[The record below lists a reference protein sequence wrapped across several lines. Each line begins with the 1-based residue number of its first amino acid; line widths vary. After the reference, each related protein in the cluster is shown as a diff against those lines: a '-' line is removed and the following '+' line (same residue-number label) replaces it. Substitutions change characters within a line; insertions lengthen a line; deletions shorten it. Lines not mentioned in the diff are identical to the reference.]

1 MSLMRVS
8 AFRGAIVLSLAGP
21 LALAASSGSAQTY
34 YKPEALV
41 IPTNAAATGGRAN
54 PYPSTLTVANGP
66 TKIKSVTVKLYSI
79 THLAPTDMNV
89 LLVGPAGQKLL
100 LLRGAG
106 GVNGIN
112 NVDLAFSAAATSL
125 VTQNGVI
132 TPGTFLPS
140 AYGSVVLPSP
150 APGLPYST
158 DLNSLNGTD
167 ANGNWS
173 LYLWDSFNDAAGGAI
188 GAGWQ
193 LSFVGDIGTEF
204 TYQGV
209 IEKNNQPIS
218 GDANVRFTLHPG
230 AVTNSGDAAL
240 SGPITRSLTG
250 IENGLFTASL
260 DFGNAILNS
269 QSLWL
274 EVEAESPAGSGFV
287 KVGPRQ
293 KLTITPQAGRA
304 LYANSVAWSG
314 ITGIPDK
321 VLAPVQAFYR
331 NVRQTAGVTLPAA
344 QTTLPNSQQ
353 TFALAAGQAVVNWS
367 ISGYSSVPNTG
378 YAVRFRIGSTFSE
391 PTIFFFNQNGVHQTM
406 AGNAIINVAAGTQTC
421 DIVVTRDNGT
431 GQFQVDTN
439 DSVSYTITNIKQ

>member
-1 MSLMRVS
+1 MLSMRSISVTVAAAVS
-8 AFRGAIVLSLAGP
+8 MLSVV
-21 LALAASSGSAQTY
+21 SIGSAQTY

-54 PYPSTLTVANGP
+54 PYPSTLTIANGP
-66 TKIKSVTVKLYSI
+66 TKIKSATVKLYGI
-79 THLAPTDMNV
+79 QHQAPSDMNV

-106 GVNGIN
+106 GLNAIN
-112 NVDLAFSAAATSL
+112 NVDLTFSAAATS
-125 VTQNGVI
+125 VITQNGII
-132 TPGTFLPS
+132 TSGTYLPTV
-140 AYGSVVLPSP
+140 YGGVTLPSP
-150 APGLPYST
+150 APAPPYSS

-167 ANGNWS
+167 ANGTWS
-173 LYLWDSFNDAAGGAI
+173 LYLWDSFNDAAGGNI
-188 GAGWQ
+188 GAGWE
-193 LSFVGDIGTEF
+193 LRFVGDIGTEF

-240 SGPITRSLTG
+240 GGPITRSLTG

-269 QSLWL
+269 QALWL
-274 EVEAESPAGSGFV
+274 EVEAESPAGTGFV

-293 KLTITPQAGRA
+293 KLSITPQAGRA

-321 VLAPVQAFYR
+321 VLAPVQAFAR
-331 NVRQTAGVTLPAA
+331 NVRQTAGVTLSSA

-378 YAVRFRIGSTFSE
+378 YAVRFRIGSTLSE

-406 AGNAIINVAAGTQTC
+406 AGNAIINVAAGAQTC
-421 DIVVTRDNGT
+421 DIVVTRDSGA
-431 GQFQVDTN
+431 GFFQVDTN
-439 DSVSYTITNIKQ
+439 DSLSYTITNIKQ

>member
-1 MSLMRVS
+1 MLSMRSLIAATVVVS
-8 AFRGAIVLSLAGP
+8 SLLG
-21 LALAASSGSAQTY
+21 LASVGSAQTY

-41 IPTNAAATGGRAN
+41 IPTNAAANSGRAN
-54 PYPSTLTVANGP
+54 PYPSTLTVSNGP
-66 TKIKSVTVKLYSI
+66 TKIKSVTVKLYSLQ
-79 THLAPTDMNV
+79 HLAPTDMNV
-89 LLVGPAGQKLL
+89 LLVGPAGQKIL

-106 GVNGIN
+106 GLNAIN
-112 NVDLAFSAAATSL
+112 TVDLTFSSAATS
-125 VTQNGVI
+125 VI
-132 TPGTFLPS
+132 SQTATITSGTYLPT
-140 AYGSVVLPSP
+140 AYGSAALPSP
-150 APGLPYST
+150 APALPYST
-158 DLNSLNGTD
+158 DLNSLVGTD

-173 LYLWDSFNDAAGGAI
+173 LYLWDSFNDQAGGNI

-193 LSFVGDIGTEF
+193 LTFAGDIGTEF

-209 IEKNNQPIS
+209 LQKSNQPVI

-230 AVTNSGDAAL
+230 AISNPTDTAL
-240 SGPITRSLTG
+240 AGPITKSLTG
-250 IENGLFTASL
+250 VENGLFTTSL
-260 DFGNAILNS
+260 DFGTAILNS

-293 KLTITPQAGRA
+293 KLSITPQAGRA

-321 VLAPVQAFYR
+321 VLAPVQAFAR
-331 NVRQTAGVTLPAA
+331 NVRQTAGVTLSSA

-378 YAVRFRIGSTFSE
+378 YAVRFRIGSTLSE

-406 AGNAIINVAAGTQTC
+406 AGNAIINVAAGAQTC
-421 DIVVTRDNGT
+421 DIVVTRDSGA
-431 GQFQVDTN
+431 GFFQVDTN
-439 DSVSYTITNIKQ
+439 DSLSYTITNIKQ

>member
-1 MSLMRVS
+1 MSSLRSASVAAVS
-8 AFRGAIVLSLAGP
+8 ALLSLVS
-21 LALAASSGSAQTY
+21 LAPAQTY

-54 PYPSTLTVANGP
+54 PYPSTLTITSGP
-66 TKIKSVTVKLYSI
+66 TKIKSATVKLYGI
-79 THLAPTDMNV
+79 QHQAPSDMNV

-106 GVNGIN
+106 GLNAIN
-112 NVDLAFSAAATSL
+112 NVDLTFSSAAATQISL
-125 VTQNGVI
+125 SGTI
-132 TPGTFLPS
+132 TSGTYLPS
-140 AYGSVVLPSP
+140 VYGNGSLPSP
-150 APGLPYST
+150 APAAPYST
-158 DLNSLNGTD
+158 DLNSLSGTD
-167 ANGNWS
+167 ANGTWN
-173 LYLWDSFNDAAGGAI
+173 LYLWDSFNDAAGGNI

-193 LSFVGDIGTEF
+193 LNLVGDIGTEF

-250 IENGLFTASL
+250 IENGLFSASL

-293 KLTITPQAGRA
+293 KLSIAPQAGRA

-331 NVRQTAGVTLPAA
+331 NIRQTGGSILTAT
-344 QTTLPNSQQ
+344 QTGLPNSWQ
-353 TFALAAGQAVVNWS
+353 TFNFAAGQAVINWS
-367 ISGYSSVPNTG
+367 FTGYSGFASTG
-378 YAVRFRIGSTFSE
+378 FNARFRIGSTFSE
-391 PTIFFFNQNGVHQTM
+391 PTVFFFNAASQHMTISGNTIMTVPAGVQECE
-406 AGNAIINVAAGTQTC
+406 II
-421 DIVVTRDNGT
+421 ITRESPT
-431 GQFQVDTN
+431 GQLQFDTN
-439 DSVSYTITNIKQ
+439 DNVSYTITNIKQ